1 MVKVPEGLFISGE
14 PLGTEDDETQ
24 GAESSWSGIG
34 QYGNQ
39 PQNLEHPRPGEGKEG
54 KGGGAES

>member
-24 GAESSWSGIG
+24 GAESSWSGTG
-34 QYGNQ
+34 QHGNQ
-39 PQNLEHPRPGEGKEG
+39 PQNSEHPQPGGGKGG

>member
-14 PLGTEDDETQ
+14 PLGTEDEETQ

-39 PQNLEHPRPGEGKEG
+39 PQNLEHPQPGEGKEG